1 MKELTYKQFAEAF
14 LSLVPD
20 FPMDGNEVEQYLE
33 KQGLIA
39 FTLFSSY
46 YDMGLFE
53 MMDLLSNLEKGGI
66 QHGKG

>member
-1 MKELTYKQFAEAF
+1 LNELTYKQFAEAF

-20 FPMDGNEVEQYLE
+20 FPMDENEVEQYL
-33 KQGLIA
+33 KTQGLVA
-39 FTLFSSY
+39 FAIFSSY